1 MIRWFFSIVCSC
13 SLLLAC
19 QDSNKNS
26 EEYLPSSSGKINQV
40 LVVIDNDLWTS
51 LIGEELRKNLAELLV
66 GMSQDEPRFTLIQTP
81 YEGFDGLMLRQRVFL
96 EVRIGRDELFE
107 IKNNVFAKPQTGIY
121 LYGRTLSDVLQ
132 LIQTHAPTIKNT
144 ITTTELREQ
153 HSRLNALKMPIPQIE
168 ENLKVTF
175 TLPNTYRI
183 AKLTDNFAWMRRDIR
198 SGDLNLLVYELPLNR
213 LENQEDIIG
222 QIIQIRDSIGQA
234 HIPGPNEGSY
244 MITEMAFSP
253 HLFETTINQK
263 FAYET
268 RGTWEV
274 YNFFMA
280 GPFVNFM
287 IKDSVN
293 NRLLVMEG
301 FTFAP
306 SIDKRNYQFE
316 LETIIRSAKLL
327 E

>member
-19 QDSNKNS
+19 QDSNKYS

-107 IKNNVFAKPQTGIY
+107 IKQCQPQTGIY

-132 LIQTHAPTIKNT
+132 LIQTPQRLLKIQS
-144 ITTTELREQ
+144 LRVREQ

-168 ENLKVTF
+168 ENLKVSF
-175 TLPNTYRI
+175 TLIPT
-183 AKLTDNFAWMRRDIR
+183 AL
-198 SGDLNLLVYELPLNR
+198 LNSR
-213 LENQEDIIG
+213 
-222 QIIQIRDSIGQA
+222 
-234 HIPGPNEGSY
+234 
-244 MITEMAFSP
+244 
-253 HLFETTINQK
+253 
-263 FAYET
+263 
-268 RGTWEV
+268 
-274 YNFFMA
+274 
-280 GPFVNFM
+280 
-287 IKDSVN
+287 
-293 NRLLVMEG
+293 
-301 FTFAP
+301 
-306 SIDKRNYQFE
+306 
-316 LETIIRSAKLL
+316 
-327 E
+327 